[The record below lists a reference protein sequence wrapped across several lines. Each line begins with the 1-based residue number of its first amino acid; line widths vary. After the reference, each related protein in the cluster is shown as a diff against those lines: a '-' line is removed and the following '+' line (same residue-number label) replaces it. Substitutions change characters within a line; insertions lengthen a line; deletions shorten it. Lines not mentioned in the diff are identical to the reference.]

1 MAEKKKEKKKKAA
14 NSAPVSA
21 ILITARYLTSE
32 LFPERAALHERSS
45 SCEVFFSFLFFL
57 SFFFFFYK
65 IWHTW
70 SPFNHFVH
78 KEKEASAWRED
89 ELWDAS
95 FNVLFCY
102 RSPSAVAF
110 ADHWGKQA
118 FNILLPLHI
127 VLVELNKLNII
138 SPVLHVS
145 RRFCIISRIGAI
157 ITAQN
162 YLLLMPELL
171 FFSPTS
177 LSNGPQFTW
186 RAGLPV
192 SSRDLRVTHPQQVAT
207 LLRHMD
213 T

>member
-57 SFFFFFYK
+57 FFFFFYK